1 MTIQGQGQGQSLR
14 EPVQMS
20 FLLQEQPNGKANDE
34 TEAAARNV
42 YNVHAEVKAAL
53 ALKGN
58 RDLHYA
64 GGGRVDG
71 VEAMPRS
78 RVGRWYWQWYAL
90 WTIVDHLAD
99 ILTGVSKWWVLT
111 ILSSGLHP
119 VVVID

>member
-53 ALKGN
+53 ALKG
-58 RDLHYA
+58 
-64 GGGRVDG
+64 
-71 VEAMPRS
+71 
-78 RVGRWYWQWYAL
+78 
-90 WTIVDHLAD
+90 
-99 ILTGVSKWWVLT
+99 K
-111 ILSSGLHP
+111 
-119 VVVID
+119 